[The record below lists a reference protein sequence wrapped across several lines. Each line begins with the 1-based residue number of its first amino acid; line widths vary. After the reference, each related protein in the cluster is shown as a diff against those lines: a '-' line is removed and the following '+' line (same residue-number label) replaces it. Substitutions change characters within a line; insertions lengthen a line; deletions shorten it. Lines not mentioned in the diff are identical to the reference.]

1 MGVCPVLLYA
11 PENEQATG
19 RGYGKQA
26 GNILEYF
33 MQPYVRA
40 GYFYFHKRI
49 CGNDGGNAKG
59 IKMMMEG
66 TGTAMTAATMKQY
79 SGVLMGTE
87 MKEKKRI
94 KKF

>member
-1 MGVCPVLLYA
+1 MGVCTVLLYA

-19 RGYGKQA
+19 REYKKQA

-49 CGNDGGNAKG
+49 CGNDGGKW
-59 IKMMMEG
+59 
-66 TGTAMTAATMKQY
+66 
-79 SGVLMGTE
+79 
-87 MKEKKRI
+87 
-94 KKF
+94 

>member
-1 MGVCPVLLYA
+1 MGVCTVLLYV

-49 CGNDGGNAKG
+49 CGNDGGYRNRNDSG
-59 IKMMMEG
+59 NGETVRRGSYGNRNEG
-66 TGTAMTAATMKQY
+66 
-79 SGVLMGTE
+79 
-87 MKEKKRI
+87 KKRI